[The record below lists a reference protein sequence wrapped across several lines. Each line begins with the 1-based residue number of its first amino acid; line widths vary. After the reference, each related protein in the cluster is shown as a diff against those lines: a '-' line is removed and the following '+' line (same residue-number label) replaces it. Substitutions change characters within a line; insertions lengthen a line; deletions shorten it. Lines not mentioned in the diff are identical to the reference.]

1 MKNKFSRKSLLLVS
15 MTVILATVINL
26 FAGVVAFADDA
37 TTTDII
43 EIESAEELKKIGGTD
58 TNYPADG
65 NYKLVTNV
73 TLSGEWSPLPKFT
86 GMFDGNGY
94 TISGLQITKTYTN
107 TNSDPQIGLFATLSG
122 TATVKNLTLTN
133 VDIEATTEASSSKV
147 RLDVGAIAG
156 GSTDTASISNCKVSG
171 TITVT
176 QTATTQNGRTRIGG
190 ILGYAQDK
198 VEYCESNLAITVT
211 SNNANSGAGA
221 WCYVGGI
228 VGQSVSSVAY
238 CVNNGTVTVTST
250 GTYPAYAGGICGTNV
265 TWGSDAN
272 FAVTVQNCV
281 NNGNISATY
290 TNENSNKPSVGA
302 GGILGYISTNTTATL
317 NNNFNFGMIASSE
330 YAGQI
335 LGYYEKNPTASENY
349 GITGNGKLVG
359 KDEADNSNW
368 GTTDTKE
375 NLLKKQPTHST
386 QAVGY
391 QTTKATGVTFDLRLV
406 ATVDGNYETLT
417 NVGFTVSATY
427 SDVTKTEQTFDIVTL
442 YTGISAEDGTGATV
456 AYTAKELGGDYIF
469 VLACKNLPT
478 NVGDITFT
486 VTTFYTDA
494 NGKHINTVQTF
505 TVNSNN
511 IPSADMPEAAA

>member
-15 MTVILATVINL
+15 MTVVLATVINL

-37 TTTDII
+37 TTTDVI
-43 EIESAEELKKIGGTD
+43 EIESADELKKIGD
-58 TNYPADG
+58 DADYPLSG
-65 NYKLVTNV
+65 NYKLTQNIHLYDEDGDGVT
-73 TLSGEWSPLPKFT
+73 WSPIDAFSGT
-86 GMFDGNGY
+86 FDGNGY
-94 TISGLQITKTYTN
+94 TISGLSFEITN
-107 TNSDPQIGLFATLSG
+107 G
-122 TATVKNLTLTN
+122 TDDAAFGMFLKVTGAGVVKNLTLDKVNIN
-133 VDIEATTEASSSKV
+133 VTATIRTS
-147 RLDVGAIAG
+147 VGAIAG
-156 GSTDTASISNCKVSG
+156 ATENTAKIYNCKVYG
-171 TITVT
+171 NITVT
-176 QTATTQNGRTRIGG
+176 QNAASSANGRTRVGG
-190 ILGYAQDK
+190 IVGYAQNDIA
-198 VEYCESNLAITVT
+198 YCESNVEFTVT
-211 SNNANSGAGA
+211 TNYADANYKKA
-221 WCYVGGI
+221 CYVGGI
-228 VGQSVSSVAY
+228 VGQSLGTVKY
-238 CVNNGTVTVTST
+238 CVNNGNVTATANSN
-250 GTYPAYAGGICGTNV
+250 GPAYAGGICGTNS
-265 TWGSDAN
+265 TWGVS
-272 FAVTVQNCV
+272 AVTIQNCV
-281 NNGNISATY
+281 NNGVVSAT
-290 TNENSNKPSVGA
+290 NGA
-302 GGILGYISTNTTATL
+302 GGILGYITSDITATL
-317 NNNFNFGMIASSE
+317 ENNFNFGTVTSGG
-330 YAGQI
+330 YVGQI
-335 LGYYEKNPTASENY
+335 LGYYATTPTASENY
-349 GITGNGKLVG
+349 GITDNGKLVG

-427 SDVTKTEQTFDIVTL
+427 SDVTKTEQTFDIATL

-511 IPSADMPEAAA
+511 IPSADMPGAAA